1 MNDQPARS
9 VTHASKPAGL
19 RISGVTFAH
28 CALLARLHGLC
39 FEEAWNSATVA
50 QVLRLSG
57 AFGLLATLPERKDP
71 LFPGAEDRTPAGFA
85 LVAGALDERELLSL
99 GVPAAYRRCG
109 VATALI
115 NGVIERVRGDG
126 VVRLFLEVAEDN
138 ADARRLYG
146 AFGFEQI
153 GRRPGYYAKRNGP
166 SVAALTLALKLE

>member
-9 VTHASKPAGL
+9 VARSSKPAGL

-50 QVLRLSG
+50 QVLRLTG
-57 AFGLLATLPERKDP
+57 AFGLIATLPERVDP
-71 LFPGAEDRTPAGFA
+71 LFPGSDDRTPAGFA

-99 GVPAAYRRCG
+99 GVTQPHRRRGIAAS
-109 VATALI
+109 LI
-115 NGVIERVRGDG
+115 DGVIDRVRADG

-138 ADARRLYG
+138 TDARRLYG
-146 AFGFEQI
+146 SFGFDQI
-153 GRRPGYYAKRNGP
+153 GRRPGYYSRSDGP
-166 SVAALTLALKLE
+166 AVAALTLALKLP